1 MSFFVNASQEE
12 AFRLVM
18 DYVEGRNMKI
28 LTSNSPSY
36 VKVRFGSWT
45 SWGFDNTMGVVE
57 TKIAK
62 KDGGS
67 YLNLYFGFRSLYL
80 VVLVSTIFM
89 ALLFSVFA
97 WAQTMTQG
105 VDFLWGMMWTTLI
118 VSIYF
123 GLIGTIAAYST
134 SKTRRRIIEEFN
146 MFIQSLASKKD

>member
-1 MSFFVNASQEE
+1 
-12 AFRLVM
+12 M

-45 SWGFDNTMGVVE
+45 SWGFDYTMGVVE

-62 KDGGS
+62 KDGGR
-67 YLNLYFGFRSLYL
+67 YLNLYFGFRSVYL
-80 VVLVSTIFM
+80 IVLISTIFM
-89 ALLFSVFA
+89 ALLFSVSA

-105 VDFLWGMMWTTLI
+105 VDFLSGMMWTTLI